1 MRKLIIATMAVL
13 LSLSSTNI
21 SAQGLLKSLG
31 KSIVNEIKK
40 SANNKAHDLAN
51 KAKDRIIQGK
61 SQNDSQ
67 QSQQN
72 QLYDHPPVAD
82 LFKPAELPELQTP
95 ETTYQYDPN
104 EPTTGKHWYHDWV
117 DLGLPSGVRWSAH
130 GYDSRAYMWGKI
142 STDAEYCIGNCRSYG
157 KDISNGDISANNE
170 HDVFSSNIGRG
181 WRMPRLQDFQE
192 LLAHCDR
199 EFITQN
205 GKSGL
210 KLTSRINGQSI
221 FLSTSGY
228 REGWN
233 HNYQDEGYYW
243 LSTSGPDNYTAHVF
257 KFSNSDNGTIM
268 LAHRYIGCHIY
279 PVMDRPIKIQRE
291 VKGNV
296 GGHDWV
302 DLGLPSGTRWATC
315 NVGATKPSQRG
326 NLYAWGEIQT
336 KSSYTEANCKF
347 QNERNAIDIQGSIF
361 DAAHVHWGNGWKM
374 PTRAQLHELVDCC
387 DWDYVQLDGR
397 WVVRLTSRYNNE
409 VIYLPST
416 GHKDGTEHSNPNG
429 CGNYWSS
436 TPASGD
442 GAHGYNFGAALGYM
456 SSICRYYGQAI
467 RPVLDKASHLKTP
480 VSGQHNDHDY
490 VDLGLP
496 SGTMWAT
503 CNLGAKYPDEDGNY
517 YQWGEIT
524 TVHQTDAHKN
534 NLVGHTVPIV
544 CGNPQYDAATA
555 NWGSGWQTPTL
566 DQFNELIEQCTWEW
580 TNLYGRNGYK
590 IISKIN
596 NNWIFLTTSGSCN
609 DNHHDPYQRPGGVD
623 STGEYWSS
631 TNSEGSSF
639 SRALRFSARF
649 AFINT
654 EGFSHR
660 DEARTIR
667 PVYVPIR

>member
-1 MRKLIIATMAVL
+1 MKKIFIALAAVL
-13 LSLSSTNI
+13 LSFSTTDA
-21 SAQGLLKSLG
+21 SAQLLRNIG
-31 KSIVNEIKK
+31 QSIVNSIKN
-40 SANNKAHDLAN
+40 SAQNRQRKAA
-51 KAKDRIIQGK
+51 
-61 SQNDSQ
+61 NDSNNGGEQ
-67 QSQQN
+67 QQPQQ
-72 QLYDHPPVAD
+72 QCGE
-82 LFKPAELPELQTP
+82 LFSPAELPPLQAP
-95 ETTYQYDPN
+95 ATTYQYKPGD
-104 EPTTGKHWYHDWV
+104 PTTGEHWDHGWV
-117 DLGLPSGVRWSAH
+117 DLGLPSGVRWSD
-130 GYDSRAYMWGKI
+130 GYRDWAYMWGKK

-157 KDISNGDISANNE
+157 KDIGQDIAGNDLYDYGGS
-170 HDVFSSNIGRG
+170 VMGRG
-181 WRMPRLQDFQE
+181 WRMPRVEDIQE
-192 LLAHCDR
+192 LLENCDR
-199 EFITQN
+199 EYTTQN
-205 GKSGL
+205 GQNGL
-210 KLTSRINGQSI
+210 KFTSRINGQSI
-221 FLSTSGY
+221 FFSASGY
-228 REGWN
+228 KEGWN
-233 HNYQDEGYYW
+233 HNYKDEGYYW
-243 LSTSGPDNYTAHVF
+243 LATSGPDNYTAHVF
-257 KFSNSDNGTIM
+257 KFSSSDNGTIM
-268 LAHRYIGCHIY
+268 LAQRFLGCRIY
-279 PVMDRPIKIQRE
+279 PVMDRPKVVARQT
-291 VKGNV
+291 KGNV

-374 PTRAQLHELVDCC
+374 PTRTQLHELVDCC

-480 VSGQHNDHDY
+480 VSGQHNDHNY

-566 DQFNELIEQCTWEW
+566 DQFNELIQHCTWEW

-590 IISKIN
+590 IISKVN
-596 NNWIFLTTSGSCN
+596 NNWIFLTTSGSCD

-639 SRALRFSARF
+639 SCALKFSAKFTSIYTDLMAHRIT
-649 AFINT
+649 AYNT
-654 EGFSHR
+654 
-660 DEARTIR
+660 R
-667 PVYVPIR
+667 PVYVPTR